1 MTNASNRLGAPWPE
15 WHRDASADD
24 PCETKAELTARFE
37 RDAIP
42 LLDQLYRGAQ
52 KMTRSQVDAEDL
64 VQDTMLKA
72 YRHFRSFRE
81 GTHLK
86 AWLFRIMSNTWIDAY
101 HRTQARRMECL
112 HGEIADWQLVAGS
125 PPPIGPAFEQPG
137 ALHALGDSEIAHA
150 LAQLGEGVRM
160 VVYYADV
167 EGFRYR
173 EIAEILNIPVGTVMS
188 RLHRGRRQLRV
199 LLADVASEFGF
210 VS

>member
-1 MTNASNRLGAPWPE
+1 MTNVSNRLGAPWPE

-24 PCETKAELTARFE
+24 PCEAKAELTARFE

-52 KMTRSQVDAEDL
+52 KMTRSKVDAEDL

-101 HRTQARRMECL
+101 HRTQARPMECL
-112 HGEIADWQLVAGS
+112 HGEIADWQLVAVVHRPS
-125 PPPIGPAFEQPG
+125 V
-137 ALHALGDSEIAHA
+137 
-150 LAQLGEGVRM
+150 QL
-160 VVYYADV
+160 
-167 EGFRYR
+167 
-173 EIAEILNIPVGTVMS
+173 S
-188 RLHRGRRQLRV
+188 HSRGRCMRWGTARLRTLWRNWERV
-199 LLADVASEFGF
+199 FGWWCITRT
-210 VS
+210 SKDSGTGKSPKS